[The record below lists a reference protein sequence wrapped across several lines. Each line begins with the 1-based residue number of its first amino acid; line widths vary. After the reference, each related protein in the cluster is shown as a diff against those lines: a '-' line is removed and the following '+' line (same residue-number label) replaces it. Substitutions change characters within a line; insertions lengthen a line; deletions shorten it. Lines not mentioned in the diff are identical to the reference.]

1 MFKKYIHTVD
11 LSESLKK
18 KIDIFNSDKSLKY
31 CSVECE
37 VCKSI
42 DFTILFNN
50 DRHGINQRTVV
61 CKKCFFCIPIKK
73 WMKNFQ
79 KFFTIQTYTEFCIHT
94 IRM

>member
-61 CKKCFFCIPIKK
+61 CKKCGFLYSNPR
-73 WMKNFQ
+73 MDE
-79 KFFTIQTYTEFCIHT
+79 KFSKIWWSIWKRCRYTT
-94 IRM
+94 R